1 MFPYTINIYYPNYS
15 RDYLWLVS
23 WRRQVERVWS
33 VPMCG
38 NLESEGIRQ
47 LGDASTMTWGYHGT
61 VQKKLVI
68 SSYCTW
74 EHCKFSGFFAD
85 WDPNHPGLRRWGFGC
100 SGWILLQTFW
110 GQMMAA
116 WTTKKVGNLFDNE
129 KCVCV
134 WDVKG
139 LFWNLFWEKIVFDW
153 QIRVLHGFAAYE
165 RMFMYVCI
173 YIYTRFYN
181 VLCIRMKYTVG
192 NTMMNCWV

>member
-15 RDYLWLVS
+15 RDYRWLVT
-23 WRRQVERVWS
+23 WRRQMERVWS

-47 LGDASTMTWGYHGT
+47 LGDASTMTWGYHRI
-61 VQKKLVI
+61 VPKKLVI
-68 SSYCTW
+68 SLYCTW
-74 EHCKFSGFFAD
+74 EDCKFSGFFAD
-85 WDPNHPGLRRWGFGC
+85 SDPNHPGLRRWGFGC

-134 WDVKG
+134 RCK
-139 LFWNLFWEKIVFDW
+139 
-153 QIRVLHGFAAYE
+153 RPVLKLIFGKTLCLIGKSEYSMFLQ
-165 RMFMYVCI
+165 RMSVCLCI
-173 YIYTRFYN
+173 YIYIRFYN
-181 VLCIRMKYTVG
+181 VLCLRMKYTVG

>member
-15 RDYLWLVS
+15 RDYRWLVT
-23 WRRQVERVWS
+23 WRRQMERVWS

-47 LGDASTMTWGYHGT
+47 LGDASTMTWGYHRI
-61 VQKKLVI
+61 VPKKLVI
-68 SSYCTW
+68 SLYWTW
-74 EHCKFSGFFAD
+74 EDCKFSGFFAD
-85 WDPNHPGLRRWGFGC
+85 SDPNHPGLRRWGFGC

-139 LFWNLFWEKIVFDW
+139 LFWNLFLGKHCVWLANQSTPCFCSVW
-153 QIRVLHGFAAYE
+153 AYV
-165 RMFMYVCI
+165 YI
-173 YIYTRFYN
+173 YIYDFIMSYA
-181 VLCIRMKYTVG
+181 
-192 NTMMNCWV
+192 